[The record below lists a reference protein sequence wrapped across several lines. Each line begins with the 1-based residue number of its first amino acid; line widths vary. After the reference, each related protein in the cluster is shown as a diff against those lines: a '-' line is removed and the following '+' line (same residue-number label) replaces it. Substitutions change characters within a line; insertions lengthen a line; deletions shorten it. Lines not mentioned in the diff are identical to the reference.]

1 VPAFG
6 LVFGRQKIN
15 LKVQMSSSGLCVDF
29 LHAKK
34 IFQSKLLLYKCLK
47 VFCMQK
53 DAHDLDVERFNFLK
67 SVGSEM
73 LHT

>member
-1 VPAFG
+1 
-6 LVFGRQKIN
+6 
-15 LKVQMSSSGLCVDF
+15 MSSSGLCVDF

-53 DAHDLDVERFNFLK
+53 YAHDLDVERFNFLK

>member
-1 VPAFG
+1 
-6 LVFGRQKIN
+6 
-15 LKVQMSSSGLCVDF
+15 
-29 LHAKK
+29 
-34 IFQSKLLLYKCLK
+34 
-47 VFCMQK
+47 MQK